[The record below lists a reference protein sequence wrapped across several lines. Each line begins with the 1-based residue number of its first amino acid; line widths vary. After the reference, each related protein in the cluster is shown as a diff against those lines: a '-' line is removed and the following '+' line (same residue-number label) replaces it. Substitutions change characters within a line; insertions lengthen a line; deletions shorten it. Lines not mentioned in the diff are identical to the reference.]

1 MKYEFETTTE
11 EGMFKLSEF
20 LMGLEQEIIS
30 GRYRGPVK
38 VEVDLSKTQATDEHD

>member
-1 MKYEFETTTE
+1 MTYEFETITE
-11 EGMFKLSEF
+11 EGMLKLSEF

-38 VEVDLSKTQATDEHD
+38 VEVDLAKTQAVDDQD